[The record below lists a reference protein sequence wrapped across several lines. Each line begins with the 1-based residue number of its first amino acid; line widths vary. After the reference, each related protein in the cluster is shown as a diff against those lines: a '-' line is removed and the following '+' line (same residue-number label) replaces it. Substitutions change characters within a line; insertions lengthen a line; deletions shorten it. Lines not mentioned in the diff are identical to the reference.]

1 MLKIKEKGGVLHKV
15 IKRSV
20 ADLMESLRLL
30 MAKEMSANKRL
41 DALLTLLC
49 EELYMPTVVL
59 YMMRP
64 GDVLKRYKM
73 VGRMIDLPTFVR
85 VGEGIIGQVAL
96 DKKLLLTSTKS
107 SKHKTFLAVP
117 VVRGNEVLAVLALL
131 SRKTETLKQDVTDA
145 VQNVSMV
152 LAEFLMDSDV
162 EKNHLSPMKDV
173 PVSKVYEGTTMV
185 PGLAIGEV
193 MLHRHVEIEGPLLAT
208 HPDHELK
215 RLNKAFSKVQSAI
228 RRRLARVVNSTEEKE
243 LFESYLL
250 FLSDTE
256 WKTKINNAI
265 MTGLTAQAALQ
276 KIGDEMLEK
285 MRAVADSY
293 IRERARD
300 FQGLTMRL
308 MSVLVPQKRRKKMTG
323 SKILVADTLGA
334 AELLEYDLKHIK
346 GIIIEDGAL
355 TSHIVIVARAY
366 RIPLLGDVKMA
377 SRILDDTTLIA
388 LDATAGKVYVR
399 PTDEILDTLKN
410 QQSFWKK
417 TQIIQNKGRDKPC
430 VTRDKIPISLMLNLG
445 LSGAWEKL
453 PVSDGVG
460 LYRTELLFMASKTLP
475 DLHAQTEAYKRALVL
490 AKNKP
495 VVFRT
500 LDIGSDK
507 VLPYFEKQNE
517 ENPAMGWRSIR
528 MVLDRRAL
536 LRTQLKALLQAT
548 AGKTLYVMFPM
559 ITDVSEFVEAKRTLK
574 LEVQNI
580 MARKGKLPIDIKVGT
595 MLEVPAL
602 LFQLDYLLPLVD
614 FISVGTNDLAQFMFA
629 ADRTNPQIAKRY
641 DVLSPAFLKTIKYIV
656 DYCNKYHVKC
666 SVCGE
671 MAASPLEAL
680 ALLGIGVRTLSLSPD
695 ALPAVKTA
703 IRTLFLNKFRVYLM
717 SQLNS
722 SQSSLRNILFS
733 YLRDHHVQIGD
744 KT

>member
-1 MLKIKEKGGVLHKV
+1 MRKTVE
-15 IKRSV
+15 RSV
-20 ADLMESLRLL
+20 PNLMESLRLL
-30 MAKEMSANKRL
+30 MAKEMSPNKRL
-41 DALLTLLC
+41 DMLLTLLC
-49 EELYMPTVVL
+49 ETLYMPTVVL

-64 GDVLKRYKM
+64 GDVLECCKM
-73 VGRMIDLPTFVR
+73 VGRSVELPSFIR
-85 VGEGIIGQVAL
+85 LGEGIIGQVAL
-96 DKKLLLTSTKS
+96 DRKMILDCSKS
-107 SKHKTFLAVP
+107 AKHKTMLAVP
-117 VVRGNEVLAVLALL
+117 VVRGNEVLAVLTLL
-131 SRKTETLKQDVTDA
+131 SKKTEFLTQDIIDA

-152 LAEFLMDSDV
+152 LAEFLMDSET
-162 EKNHLSPMKDV
+162 EKNKFSPLKDV
-173 PVSKVYEGTTMV
+173 PVSKVYEGVGMV
-185 PGLAIGEV
+185 RGFAIGEV

-208 HPDHELK
+208 HPEHELK
-215 RLNKAFSKVQSAI
+215 RLNMAFSRVQGTI
-228 RRRLARVVNSTEEKE
+228 RRRLARVANSSEEKE

-250 FLSDTE
+250 FLNDPD
-256 WKTKINNAI
+256 WKTKIVGAI
-265 MTGLTAQAALQ
+265 MTGLSAPAALQ

-285 MRAVADSY
+285 MRAVSDSY

-308 MSVLVPQKRRKKMTG
+308 MSALMHKKHKKKLNG

-346 GIIIEDGAL
+346 GIIVEDGSQ

-366 RIPLLGDVKMA
+366 RIPLLGGVKMA
-377 SRILDDTTLIA
+377 TRLFEDTVLVAVDT
-388 LDATAGKVYVR
+388 TAGKVYVR
-399 PTDEILDTLKN
+399 PSDEVLDDLKTRQN
-410 QQSFWKK
+410 LWKK
-417 TQIIQNKGRDKPC
+417 TQTLQNKGRDKPC

-445 LSGAWEKL
+445 VSGAWDKL
-453 PVSDGVG
+453 PVADGVG

-475 DLHAQTEAYKRALVL
+475 DLHSQADAYKRALVL

-536 LRTQLKALLQAT
+536 LRTQLQALLQAT
-548 AGKTLYVMFPM
+548 VGKTLYVMFPM
-559 ITDVSEFVEAKRTLK
+559 ITNVSEFVEAKRTLE
-574 LEVQNI
+574 LEVQNAI
-580 MARKGKLPIDIKVGT
+580 ACKEKLPASIKVGT

-629 ADRTNPQIAKRY
+629 ADRTNPQISKRY
-641 DVLSPAFLKTIKYIV
+641 DVLSPAFLKTLKHIV

-671 MAASPLEAL
+671 MAGSPLDAL

-703 IRTLFLNKFRVYLM
+703 IRSLSLNKFRVYLL

-722 SQSSLRNILFS
+722 CQPSLRNMLSS

-744 KT
+744 GS

>member
-1 MLKIKEKGGVLHKV
+1 MRKLKE
-15 IKRSV
+15 RSV

-30 MAKEMSANKRL
+30 MAKDMSANKRL
-41 DALLTLLC
+41 ESLLTLLC

-64 GDVLKRYKM
+64 GDVLERYKM
-73 VGRMIDLPTFVR
+73 VGRMVDLPTFVR
-85 VGEGIIGQVAL
+85 VGEGIVGQVAL
-96 DKKLLLTSTKS
+96 SKKLLLDNSKTSKY
-107 SKHKTFLAVP
+107 KTLLAVP

-131 SRKTETLKQDVTDA
+131 SKKTELLKQDVTDA
-145 VQNVSMV
+145 VQNVTMV
-152 LAEFLMDSDV
+152 LAEFLMDSDE
-162 EKNHLSPMKDV
+162 EKSNSSPMKDV
-173 PVSKVYEGTTMV
+173 PVSKVYEGNAMV

-193 MLHRHVEIEGPLLAT
+193 ILHRHVEIEGPLLAT
-208 HPDHELK
+208 HPAYELK
-215 RLNKAFSKVQSAI
+215 RLNSAFSRVQGAI
-228 RRRLARVVNSTEEKE
+228 RRRLARVLNSSEEKE

-250 FLSDTE
+250 FLADAE
-256 WKTKINNAI
+256 WKTKISNAV

-285 MRAVADSY
+285 MRAVADPY

-300 FQGLTMRL
+300 FQGLTLRL
-308 MSVLVPQKRRKKMTG
+308 MSVLVPQKRHKKMTG

-346 GIIIEDGAL
+346 GIIIEDGAQ

-366 RIPLLGDVKMA
+366 RIPLLGDVKMVT
-377 SRILDDTTLIA
+377 RVLDDTTLIA

-410 QQSFWKK
+410 RQTMWKRV
-417 TQIIQNKGRDKPC
+417 QAIQNKGRDKPC
-430 VTRDKIPISLMLNLG
+430 VTRDRIPISLMLNLG
-445 LSGAWEKL
+445 FSGAWDKL
-453 PVSDGVG
+453 PVTDGIG
-460 LYRTELLFMASKTLP
+460 LYRTELLFMTSKTLP
-475 DLHAQTEAYKRALVL
+475 DLRTQTDAYRRALVL

-495 VVFRT
+495 VIFRT
-500 LDIGSDK
+500 LDVGSDK

-536 LRTQLKALLQAT
+536 LRTQLRALLQAT

-559 ITDVSEFVEAKRTLK
+559 ITDISEFVDAKRTLE

-580 MARKGKLPIDIKVGT
+580 VARKGKLPTNIKVGT

-602 LFQLDYLLPLVD
+602 LFQLDYLLPSVD
-614 FISVGTNDLAQFMFA
+614 FISIGTNDLAQFMFA
-629 ADRTNPQIAKRY
+629 ADRTNLQISKRY
-641 DVLSPAFLKTIKYIV
+641 DVLSPAFLRTLKHIV

-671 MAASPLEAL
+671 MAGSPVDAL

-695 ALPAVKTA
+695 ALPAVKMA
-703 IRTLFLNKFRVYLM
+703 VRTLNLNKFRLYLM
-717 SQLNS
+717 SQLNNR
-722 SQSSLRNILFS
+722 QPSLRNLLFS

-744 KT
+744 KV